1 MQKETL
7 YIKDSNDLIR
17 KVKNI
22 DFPND
27 ALLVTTDVSVPYP
40 STPHGEVSKALECFR
55 E

>member
-27 ALLVTTDVSVPYP
+27 ALLVTTDV
-40 STPHGEVSKALECFR
+40 
-55 E
+55 